1 MNFGRVVTV
10 HGDGPSPKSRSIA
23 PVYETQPEDPKS
35 CVVKPNGDN
44 GDYGEHNISY

>member
-23 PVYETQPEDPKS
+23 PVYKTQREDPKS

-44 GDYGEHNISY
+44 EDDGEQIISY